1 MSEVKSEVE
10 YVIKTGRQVVDKKQV
25 DFPEKL
31 SAQLDAIKLQYNEM
45 GVQVRKKHTII
56 QDHKQQYNE
65 MGVQVRKTTQLYKI
79 TNYSIMRWVYR
90 WEKSNNY
97 TRSQTKSIMTFNE
110 MGVQVR
116 KITQLYKITNYSIM
130 RWAYR

>member
-45 GVQVRKKHTII
+45 GVQVSK
-56 QDHKQQYNE
+56 
-65 MGVQVRKTTQLYKI
+65 MTQLYKI
-79 TNYSIMRWVYR
+79 TNYSIM
-90 WEKSNNY
+90 
-97 TRSQTKSIMTFNE
+97 T
-110 MGVQVR
+110 
-116 KITQLYKITNYSIM
+116 
-130 RWAYR
+130 WAYM